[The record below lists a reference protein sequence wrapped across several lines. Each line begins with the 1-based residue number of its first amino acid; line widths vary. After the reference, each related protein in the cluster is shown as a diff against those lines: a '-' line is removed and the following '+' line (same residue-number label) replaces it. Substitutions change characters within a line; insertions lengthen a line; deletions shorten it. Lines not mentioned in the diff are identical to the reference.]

1 MRSVT
6 ERSER
11 FSKSA
16 CDWHS
21 SVVRISDR
29 APLVGRK
36 ADEQRDLATEELVG
50 PLTRTAGEDGANGC
64 TMPARGSNPE
74 LVSTSEA
81 ARSRWSG
88 TMEGAPGAETATPNR
103 VVAETS
109 WLRR

>member
-50 PLTRTAGEDGANGC
+50 PLTRTAGEVGAKGC
-64 TMPARGSNPE
+64 SMPARGVESRAGVHIRGRKVPVE
-74 LVSTSEA
+74 RHGDR
-81 ARSRWSG
+81 RSG
-88 TMEGAPGAETATPNR
+88 CGDGIP
-103 VVAETS
+103 
-109 WLRR
+109 